1 MPALEIR
8 GNIITLRAVIT
19 PKASRDAIIPFTP
32 EEIKITVTAPPVDGK
47 ANQYLQKYL
56 AKAFGTSKGKVRIIR
71 GESSHHK
78 VIEIQDCSKIPDA
91 VRELLPPGDPHYE
104 FSEGSGEA
112 LSVGS

>member
-56 AKAFGTSKGKVRIIR
+56 AKAFGTSKG
-71 GESSHHK
+71 
-78 VIEIQDCSKIPDA
+78 IEIQDCSKIPDA
-91 VRELLPPGDPHYE
+91 VRELLPPG
-104 FSEGSGEA
+104 
-112 LSVGS
+112 

>member
-32 EEIKITVTAPPVDGK
+32 EEIKITVTAPPVGGK

-91 VRELLPPGDPHYE
+91 VKELLPPG
-104 FSEGSGEA
+104 
-112 LSVGS
+112 